1 MHQKIP
7 QDFEKRGA
15 GREGGDL
22 CWYVRTRLIASL
34 LGCLHQWKGGVGGGG
49 GGSGALNLKRILKG
63 TDGFNI
69 QIQIL

>member
-34 LGCLHQWKGGVGGGG
+34 LGCLHQWKGGVGGGWQWG
-49 GGSGALNLKRILKG
+49 FEFKKNFKRYRWL
-63 TDGFNI
+63 
-69 QIQIL
+69 

>member
-34 LGCLHQWKGGVGGGG
+34 LGCLHQWKGGVEGRGWRWGFEFEK
-49 GGSGALNLKRILKG
+49 NFKRYRWL
-63 TDGFNI
+63 
-69 QIQIL
+69 